1 LTGNSSRI
9 KKVAK
14 NVLFRKAKVG
24 MTINSVAMEIVEAG
38 YSNAS
43 LRYNSLLKG

>member
-1 LTGNSSRI
+1 
-9 KKVAK
+9 
-14 NVLFRKAKVG
+14 

-43 LRYNSLLKG
+43 LRYNSLLKGYSHEAPHVFLKGTVIRYGLC